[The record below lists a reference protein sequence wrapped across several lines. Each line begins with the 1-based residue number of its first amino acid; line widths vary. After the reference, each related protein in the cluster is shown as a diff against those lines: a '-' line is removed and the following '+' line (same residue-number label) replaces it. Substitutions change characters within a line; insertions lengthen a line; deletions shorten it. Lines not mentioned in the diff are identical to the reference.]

1 MQNHKKKSTV
11 ERRAVIL
18 QELENKGQVNVQDLS
33 KAFSVSEVTIR
44 NDLTNLEKKRMLVR
58 ARGGAIRQNNV
69 GVDFNISEKSQRNFH
84 EKQLIGK
91 KAAAMVE
98 EGDTIMLDSGTTTT
112 SMAKYLT
119 KHNNIT
125 VITNALNIAVMLAEF
140 PEINVIVP
148 GGILRK
154 KSLSLV
160 GASAEESF
168 RNYFCDK
175 LFIGVDGFD
184 TIRGITTPNVEEA
197 HLNRAMIA
205 LAKQVVVVADSSK
218 FSRRS
223 LALIAPISEVDT
235 IITDEGI
242 SEEDKQRLENAG
254 VEVIL
259 A

>member
-1 MQNHKKKSTV
+1 MIENKKKSTV

-18 QELENKGQVNVQDLS
+18 QELESKGQVNVQELS
-33 KAFSVSEVTIR
+33 KNFGVSEVTIR

-69 GVDFNISEKSQRNFH
+69 GVDFNISEKSQRHFQ

-91 KAAAMVE
+91 KAASIIE
-98 EGDTIMLDSGTTTT
+98 EGDTIMIDSGTTTT
-112 SMAKYLT
+112 AMAKHLT
-119 KHNNIT
+119 KHTNIT
-125 VITNALNIAVMLAEF
+125 IITNALNIAVMLAEF

-175 LFIGVDGFD
+175 LIIGVDGFD
-184 TIRGITTPNVEEA
+184 TERGITTPNVEEA
-197 HLNRAMIA
+197 HLNRAMIE
-205 LAKQVVVVADSSK
+205 LAKQVIVVADSSK

-223 LALIAPISEVDT
+223 LALIAHISKVDT

-242 SEEDKQRLENAG
+242 SKEDKQRLENAG
-254 VEVIL
+254 VEVIV